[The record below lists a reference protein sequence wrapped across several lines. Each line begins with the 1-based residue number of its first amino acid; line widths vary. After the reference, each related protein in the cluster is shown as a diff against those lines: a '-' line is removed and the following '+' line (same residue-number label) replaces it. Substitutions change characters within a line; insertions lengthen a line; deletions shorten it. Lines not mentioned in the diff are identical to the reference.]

1 MMKAYNIHN
10 EEVDNILDKR
20 EAIITNSHFVYAK
33 KADGWYHGP
42 DYVSKEQ
49 LYKSPLDL
57 SYLCREMI
65 KPFHGVNIEVVVG
78 PTIGGVS
85 LSQWFGYWLSV
96 AGDKEVLSIF
106 AEEEDVLED
115 IVIRDSRLAQVSE
128 ALDNFSFNAMG
139 PVKIFFSGG
148 RIDRIETKIKTG
160 TNRVLKRGYEKDIA
174 GKFVL
179 IVEDVINSG
188 GTVVK
193 TINAVKKAEGEV
205 VGVAAIANR
214 SGGKVTAETLGVP
227 FLFSLKDLSMPMY
240 PEDDCPICHEK
251 GIKSV
256 RTELGKGREFLLRK
270 GVI

>member
-1 MMKAYNIHN
+1 MA
-10 EEVDNILDKR
+10 KR
-20 EAIITNSHFVYAK
+20 EAIITDSHFVYAK

-49 LYKSPLDL
+49 LYKSSLDL

-65 KPFHGVNIEVVVG
+65 KPFHGVNIEAVVG

-85 LSQWFGYWLSV
+85 LSQWFGYWLSITDK
-96 AGDKEVLSIF
+96 DKEVLSIF

-115 IVIRDSRLAQVSE
+115 IEIRDPRLTQVSE

-139 PVKIFFSGG
+139 PVKIFFSAG

-160 TNRVLKRGYEKDIA
+160 TIRVLKRGYEKDVA

-179 IVEDVINSG
+179 VVEDVLNSG
-188 GTVVK
+188 ATVIK
-193 TINAVKKAEGEV
+193 TINAVKKAGGEV

-214 SGGKVTAETLGVP
+214 SGGKVNAETLGVP

-240 PEDDCPICHEK
+240 PEDECPICQEK